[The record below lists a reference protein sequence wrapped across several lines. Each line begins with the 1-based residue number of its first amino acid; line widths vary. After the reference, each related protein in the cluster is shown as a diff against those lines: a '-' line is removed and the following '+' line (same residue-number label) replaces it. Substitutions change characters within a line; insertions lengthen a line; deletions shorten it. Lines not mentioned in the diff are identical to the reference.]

1 MTLSN
6 KETNKKLRIIKHID
20 EILEKLDKPESLYA
34 IIADTLSLMQ
44 LKAIEG
50 ELLEELKLNEETTK

>member
-1 MTLSN
+1 MTD
-6 KETNKKLRIIKHID
+6 KERNKKLRIIKHID

-50 ELLEELKLNEETTK
+50 ELLEELKLEQETTK